1 MGIHASIHA
10 FRLQSGHASDHPL
23 PLILTKLTNNSP
35 ALESF
40 PSKDS
45 VLVGSGIGHAF
56 IFLVLLRVDVVQESL
71 AMRRLLVKL
80 DEVAAGTAVRL
91 CHIFQAR
98 AFKIVFLSNRCSL
111 HACKDTV
118 QAGYAEQ
125 EAL

>member
-1 MGIHASIHA
+1 MDGV
-10 FRLQSGHASDHPL
+10 F
-23 PLILTKLTNNSP
+23 N
-35 ALESF
+35 
-40 PSKDS
+40 KDS
-45 VLVGSGIGHAF
+45 VLVSSGIGHAL

-98 AFKIVFLSNRCSL
+98 AFKVIFLSNRCAL

-118 QAGYAEQ
+118 QTGHAEQ
-125 EAL
+125 ETLERR